1 MNEIHVGTSAFAA
14 AGWQLSSTGS
24 NVFLESLSDSVV
36 GH

>member
-1 MNEIHVGTSAFAA
+1 MNEIHVRTSAFAA
-14 AGWQLSSTGS
+14 AGWQLSSNGS